1 MGLKSLDDAAY
12 HVGTGCI
19 MGPIAL
25 VIIAAL
31 VYCGKEFLDHIFT
44 MKAEYVAYI
53 VIGLGIVILILAIIG
68 IVKLV
73 KFVVRKT
80 RK

>member
-1 MGLKSLDDAAY
+1 MGIKSLDDAVY

-31 VYCGKEFLDHIFT
+31 VYCGKEFLDYIFNN
-44 MKAEYVAYI
+44 KVEYVAY
-53 VIGLGIVILILAIIG
+53 VAIGLGIVILVLAIIG

-73 KFVVRKT
+73 KYIVRKT